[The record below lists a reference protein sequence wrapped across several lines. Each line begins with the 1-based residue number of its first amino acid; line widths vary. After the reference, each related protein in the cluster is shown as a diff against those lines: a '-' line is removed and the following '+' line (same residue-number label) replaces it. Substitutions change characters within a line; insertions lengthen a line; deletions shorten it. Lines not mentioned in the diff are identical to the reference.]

1 MNVYYLQNRHYSYLY
16 HFIFWQLGCLTY
28 LPKDEYIFLYFPMF
42 GDFEKEDIEI
52 LNRISF
58 QDHPLRDQY
67 PEKALGELEHIYFN
81 NIKSNKLI
89 YLDILKLLPKN
100 YKIILSYKDL
110 PKNFKIESIRINK
123 SCSEDSISSEEINFL
138 KNILNA
144 NNALDATRRIYITR
158 KNSENLTAN
167 TIKTRQIINENELF
181 IFLKKL
187 NFEFIHL
194 ENLSLKDKIN
204 LFNSAEIIIS
214 PNSGALSFLLFA
226 NSKTQVIELF
236 PLPLEKKFC
245 HIQFKEL
252 SEALG
257 LKYYRF
263 RDMTK
268 YDDQFNME
276 VDVNKLE
283 NFINLN
289 IIKNKY
295 EQI

>member
-16 HFIFWQLGCLTY
+16 HFIFWQLGSLMY

-52 LNRISF
+52 LNTIYF
-58 QDHPLRDQY
+58 QDHPLKDKY
-67 PEKALGELEHIYFN
+67 PEKTLGELEYIYFN
-81 NIKSNKLI
+81 DIKGNKSI

-110 PKNFKIESIRINK
+110 PKNYKIESVRINK

-138 KNILNA
+138 KNIFNTE
-144 NNALDATRRIYITR
+144 NTSNTNRRIYITR
-158 KNSENLTAN
+158 KNSENLTVN
-167 TIKTRQIINENELF
+167 TIKTRQIINEHELF
-181 IFLKKL
+181 NFLKKL

-194 ENLSLKDKIN
+194 ENLSLKEKIN

-214 PNSGALSFLLFA
+214 PNSGALCFILFA
-226 NSKTQVIELF
+226 NSKTQIIELF
-236 PLPLEKKFC
+236 PLELGKKFC
-245 HIQFKEL
+245 HTQFKEL

-263 RDMTK
+263 RDTIK

-276 VDVNKLE
+276 IDINKLE

-295 EQI
+295 E